1 MRLIIIK
8 PFAIILLI
16 LFWLGSPVYAS
27 SSLGEGISSDLSIV
41 ASIKPVAM
49 LIKAVVGDE
58 ISVQVLLPDNVS
70 PHEYALKF
78 SDLRLVKQADLVFWV
93 GPELEGVLVKA
104 LKTIPLQNQLQLTQI
119 DAMQWPGQHPGEDNH
134 GHGHNGH
141 AGYSKQDDS
150 QPIYQDPHLW
160 LNPKNSMQVVQVV
173 AAVLTSKYPEYRA
186 LFAENVSQFSES
198 IAVLDNAIQQKL
210 QRVKGSGFV
219 VTHDGYRHFVDYY
232 GLNQLSAIQLASGA
246 NRGVRHYGE
255 ILALGDQ
262 VACVFTEPQLNS
274 KAATQLATKMGANQ
288 KELDLMGRKI
298 LLNQESYLEFFQAFA
313 DIFVE
318 CLANKEDG

>member
-104 LKTIPLQNQLQLTQI
+104 LKTIPLQNQLQLTHI
-119 DAMQWPGQHPGEDNH
+119 DAMQWPKEHSGEDSH
-134 GHGHNGH
+134 GHGHHH

-150 QPIYQDPHLW
+150 QLIYRDPHLW
-160 LNPKNSMQVVQVV
+160 LNPKNSIQVVQVV
-173 AAVLTSKYPEYRA
+173 AAVLTSKYPEHRG
-186 LFAENVSQFSES
+186 LFAKNVSQFSEN
-198 IAVLDNAIQQKL
+198 IEVLDDLVQQKL
-210 QRVKGSGFV
+210 QRVKESGFV

-232 GLNQLSAIQLASGA
+232 GLNQLSAIQLTSGA

-255 ILALGDQ
+255 ILALGEQ
-262 VACVFTEPQLNS
+262 ATCVFTEPQLNS
-274 KAATQLATKMGANQ
+274 KAATQLASKLGANQ

-298 LLNQESYLEFFQAFA
+298 PLNQESYLEFFQAFA
-313 DIFVE
+313 DTFVE
-318 CLANKEDG
+318 CLANKENG